1 MQSPTTA
8 AARRPAVGD
17 RAQERADEIV
27 GVFFKAIESG
37 DWRAAE
43 ALLMRVYG
51 KPQEKLEI
59 THPQTVE
66 DVEKMTLA
74 EIQQL
79 RAAMRVDGGSW

>member
-1 MQSPTTA
+1 VTGPSFTRLAELM
-8 AARRPAVGD
+8 V
-17 RAQERADEIV
+17 QERAEEIV

-43 ALLMRVYG
+43 ALLMRVHG
-51 KPQEKLEI
+51 KPQEKLEV

-79 RAAMRVDGGSW
+79 RATMKADGGSW